1 MRTSANRRRQ
11 EYQAADENL
20 RQHLPPLI
28 SAVFSI
34 LPHLLA
40 AQIQIQNTLLG
51 HYYTVLHTYCEQEQ
65 FPSPP
70 PPMEQVVSDWKA
82 AFVPVQQQAES
93 LGCLAN
99 GKTVRQAM
107 NGEELYSGSGVG
119 GVNGFGSRRPS
130 SFLHNHRASIG
141 GAPAPP
147 RNLAPPMPVYE
158 TKPRLSDLPGHLSAQ
173 TGASS
178 PPPADSGRP
187 AQSPSSSSSSPVP
200 PASGYVPAGP
210 YHHHHATTTSN
221 TAATAVAAA
230 AAAVKKR
237 PPPPPP
243 PPRSSS
249 SVQPQYVTALY
260 DFGGQGP
267 GDLSFREG
275 DRIRVL
281 KRTESTDD
289 WWEGELHGV
298 RGSFP
303 ANYCQITR

>member
-1 MRTSANRRRQ
+1 M
-11 EYQAADENL
+11 
-20 RQHLPPLI
+20 
-28 SAVFSI
+28 
-34 LPHLLA
+34 LA
-40 AQIQIQNTLLG
+40 AQIEIQNTLLG

-70 PPMEQVVSDWKA
+70 PPMEQVVSDWKS

-93 LGCLAN
+93 LACLAN

-107 NGEELYSGSGVG
+107 NGDELPPTAAGAG
-119 GVNGFGSRRPS
+119 GPVNGFGSSRRPS
-130 SFLHNHRASIG
+130 SFLHHSRPSAGN
-141 GAPAPP
+141 APPPP
-147 RNLAPPMPVYE
+147 RNLAPPVPVYE
-158 TKPRLSDLPGHLSAQ
+158 TKPRLSDLTHLS
-173 TGASS
+173 
-178 PPPADSGRP
+178 GR
-187 AQSPSSSSSSPVP
+187 AAARSPSPSSSPVP
-200 PASGYVPAGP
+200 AAGP
-210 YHHHHATTTSN
+210 YHHHTTTTTTTSVTSN
-221 TAATAVAAA
+221 AAA
-230 AAAVKKR
+230 IALKKR

-267 GDLSFREG
+267 GDLAFREG

-303 ANYCQITR
+303 ANYCQ